1 MGAYCAGMECFR
13 YVVIGVGGIGSAAT
27 YWLAARAGGEHVL
40 GLERFEL
47 DHVRGASR
55 DTGRIIRYFYHRPE
69 YVRMAP
75 NGFAAWAD
83 VEQASGVR
91 LIHLTGG
98 VTLHPAGTVVPADD
112 YLTALA
118 ECDVPVESL
127 DGAQVRRRWPQLQ
140 VPDDCVGV
148 VQDDTGVV
156 RADLANDTHVALAR
170 SLGATVRDRTR
181 VREIVPVAG
190 GYEVRTDDGVIACE
204 RVVVAADAWTND
216 LLGPLGT
223 PINLTVTREQVT
235 YYDAGPSFAEGTF
248 PVWAWLD
255 AESFYGIPSFA
266 EVPAKAAMDSGGPV
280 VDPETRTFEHD
291 EAYQA
296 RLDRFLSGVIPGL
309 ASGRRVS
316 TKTCLYAMPPD
327 RDFVID
333 RLPEHPGIV
342 VCQGA
347 AHAFKFASLIGRV
360 AADLSLDRD
369 PEVDISLFTMRRP
382 VLSDPDARVELLLR
396 RPD

>member
-1 MGAYCAGMECFR
+1 M
-13 YVVIGVGGIGSAAT
+13 VIGIGGIGSAAT
-27 YWLAARAGGEHVL
+27 YWLSQRVGGDQVL

-55 DTGRIIRYFYHRPE
+55 DRGRIIRYFYHRPE

-83 VEQASGVR
+83 VERESGVR
-91 LIHLTGG
+91 LVHMTGG

-118 ECDVPVESL
+118 ECDVPVEAI
-127 DGAQVRRRWPQLQ
+127 DGAEVRRRWPQLH

-170 SLGATVRDRTR
+170 ARGAVVRDHTR
-181 VREIVPVAG
+181 VHEVVPVRG
-190 GYEVRTDDGVIACE
+190 GYEVRTDDGTIACE
-204 RVVVAADAWTND
+204 RVVIAADAWTND
-216 LLGPLGT
+216 LLAPLGHR
-223 PINLTVTREQVT
+223 INLTVTREQVT
-235 YYDAGPSFAEGTF
+235 YYETGPEFAEGTF

-255 AESFYGIPSFA
+255 AESFYGMPSYGDVA
-266 EVPAKAAMDSGGPV
+266 AKAAMDSGGPR
-280 VDPETRTFEHD
+280 VDPDTRTFEHD

-296 RLDRFLSGVIPGL
+296 RLDEFLARVVPGL
-309 ASGRRVS
+309 VAGRRLS
-316 TKTCLYAMPPD
+316 SKTCLYAMPPD

-333 RLPEHPGIV
+333 RLPDHPGIV

-347 AHAFKFASLIGRV
+347 AHAFKFASLIGRI
-360 AADLSLDRD
+360 AADLALDRD
-369 PEVDISLFTMRRP
+369 PEVDVALFTIRRP
-382 VLSDPDARVELLLR
+382 VLTDPDATFELLLR
-396 RPD
+396 RGD